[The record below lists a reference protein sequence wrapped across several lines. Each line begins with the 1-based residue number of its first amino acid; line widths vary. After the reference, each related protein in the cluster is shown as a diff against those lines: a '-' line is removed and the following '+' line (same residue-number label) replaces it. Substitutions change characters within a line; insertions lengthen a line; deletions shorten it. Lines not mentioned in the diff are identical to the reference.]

1 MRYLIIEDEP
11 LAQEELV
18 RMLKA
23 LDPNFML
30 LASIDSVKQ
39 SIEWFNNNEQPDIVF
54 MDIHLSDNICFEI
67 FNKVEITAPVIFTTA
82 YDQYAIEAF
91 KTNGIAYLLKPIEEE
106 ELISALKKFRTLT
119 NTNIELSNIHTQIQQ
134 LSTLN
139 SLVQTQYIASL
150 PSNLNSYKE
159 RVLAKVGDNYQHVAM
174 QDVAYFY
181 SEDHYTFVAT
191 KDKQR
196 YIINYTLDTLVEQ
209 INPQQFFRISR
220 QFIVNINAINNIS
233 KHFNGRLKIT
243 VTPSFSEDIYVSRN
257 RVQTFLAWLDGE
269 TIAVQ

>member
-23 LDPNFML
+23 LDPNFIL

-39 SIEWFNNNEQPDIVF
+39 SIEWFNTNEQPDIVF

-91 KTNGIAYLLKPIEEE
+91 KTNGIAYLLKPIEED
-106 ELISALKKFRTLT
+106 ELIAALKKFRTLT
-119 NTNIELSNIHTQIQQ
+119 NTNIELSSIHSHIQQ
-134 LSTLN
+134 LST
-139 SLVQTQYIASL
+139 
-150 PSNLNSYKE
+150 LNSYKE

>member
-39 SIEWFNNNEQPDIVF
+39 SIEWFNTNEQPDIVF

-67 FNKVEITAPVIFTTA
+67 FNKIEITAPVIFTTA

-91 KTNGIAYLLKPIEEE
+91 KTNGIAYLLKPIEED
-106 ELISALKKFRTLT
+106 ELIAALKKFRTLT
-119 NTNIELSNIHTQIQQ
+119 NTNIELSSIHSHIQQ

-139 SLVQTQYIASL
+139 SQLST
-150 PSNLNSYKE
+150 LNSYKE

>member
-1 MRYLIIEDEP
+1 
-11 LAQEELV
+11 
-18 RMLKA
+18 MLKS
-23 LDPNFML
+23 LDPNFEL
-30 LASIDSVKQ
+30 LASIDSVKE
-39 SIEWFNNNEQPDIVF
+39 SIEWFKNNEQPDIVF
-54 MDIHLSDNICFEI
+54 MDIHLSDNICFDI
-67 FNKVEITAPVIFTTA
+67 FNKVEVTAPVIFTTA

-106 ELISALKKFRTLT
+106 ELVSALKKFRTLT
-119 NTNIELSNIHTQIQQ
+119 NTNIELSSIHSHIQQ
-134 LSTLN
+134 LSNLN
-139 SLVQTQYIASL
+139 SQLST
-150 PSNLNSYKE
+150 LNSYKE

-209 INPQQFFRISR
+209 LNPQQFFRISR
-220 QFIVNINAINNIS
+220 QFILNINSINTIS

-243 VTPSFSEDIYVSRN
+243 VNPSFSEDIYVSRN
-257 RVQTFLAWLDGE
+257 RVQTFLAWLDGD
-269 TIAVQ
+269 IVAIQ

>member
-106 ELISALKKFRTLT
+106 ELIAALKKFRTLT
-119 NTNIELSNIHTQIQQ
+119 NTNIELSSIHSHIQQ
-134 LSTLN
+134 LST
-139 SLVQTQYIASL
+139 
-150 PSNLNSYKE
+150 LNSYKE

-196 YIINYTLDTLVEQ
+196 YIINYTLDALVEQ

-269 TIAVQ
+269 NVFPYHRHRLPIKNP

>member
-1 MRYLIIEDEP
+1 MKYLIIEDEP

-39 SIEWFNNNEQPDIVF
+39 SIEWFNANEQPDIVF

-134 LSTLN
+134 LST
-139 SLVQTQYIASL
+139 
-150 PSNLNSYKE
+150 LNSYKE

-257 RVQTFLAWLDGE
+257 RVQPFLAWLDGE
-269 TIAVQ
+269 TIAIQ

>member
-39 SIEWFNNNEQPDIVF
+39 SIEWFNTNEQPDIVF

-91 KTNGIAYLLKPIEEE
+91 KTNGIAYLLKPIEED
-106 ELISALKKFRTLT
+106 ELIAALKKFRTLT
-119 NTNIELSNIHTQIQQ
+119 NTNIELSSIHSHIQQ
-134 LSTLN
+134 LST
-139 SLVQTQYIASL
+139 
-150 PSNLNSYKE
+150 LNSYKE

-243 VTPSFSEDIYVSRN
+243 VNPSFSEDIYVSRN

>member
-18 RMLKA
+18 RMLKSF
-23 LDPNFML
+23 DPDFTL
-30 LASIDSVKQ
+30 LATIDSVKAA
-39 SIEWFNNNEQPDIVF
+39 IYWFQNNEQPDLVF

-67 FNKVEITAPVIFTTA
+67 FDKVDVKAPVIFTTA

-106 ELISALKKFRTLT
+106 ELEAALKKFRTLT
-119 NTNIELSNIHTQIQQ
+119 SSNVELSTIHTQIQQ
-134 LSTLN
+134 LSTQPIQRQA
-139 SLVQTQYIASL
+139 V
-150 PSNLNSYKE
+150 NSYKE
-159 RVLAKVGDNYQHVAM
+159 RLLAKVGDNYQHIAM

-196 YIINYTLDTLVEQ
+196 YIINYTLDSLLDQ
-209 INPQQFFRISR
+209 LNPQQFFRISR
-220 QFIVNINAINNIS
+220 QFIINIDAISNIA
-233 KHFNGRLKIT
+233 KHFNGRLKIA
-243 VTPSFSEDIYVSRN
+243 VNPSFSEDIYVSRN
-257 RVQTFLAWLDGE
+257 RVQAFLAWLDGE
-269 TIAVQ
+269 TTTIQ

>member
-11 LAQEELV
+11 LTQEELV

-23 LDPNFML
+23 LDPNFVL

-39 SIEWFNNNEQPDIVF
+39 SIEWFNTNEQPDIVF

-91 KTNGIAYLLKPIEEE
+91 KTNGIAYLLKPIEED
-106 ELISALKKFRTLT
+106 ELIAALKKFRTLT
-119 NTNIELSNIHTQIQQ
+119 NTNIELSSIHSHIQQ

-139 SLVQTQYIASL
+139 SQFST
-150 PSNLNSYKE
+150 LNSYKE

-243 VTPSFSEDIYVSRN
+243 VNPSFSEDIYVSRN

>member
-39 SIEWFNNNEQPDIVF
+39 SIEWFNTNEQPDIVF

-67 FNKVEITAPVIFTTA
+67 FNKVEITVPVIFTTA

-91 KTNGIAYLLKPIEEE
+91 KTNGIAYLLKPIEED
-106 ELISALKKFRTLT
+106 ELIAALKKFRTLT
-119 NTNIELSNIHTQIQQ
+119 NTNIELSSIHSHIQQ
-134 LSTLN
+134 LST
-139 SLVQTQYIASL
+139 
-150 PSNLNSYKE
+150 LNSYKE

-243 VTPSFSEDIYVSRN
+243 VNPSFSEDIYVSRN
-257 RVQTFLAWLDGE
+257 RVQTFLAWQVYMSS
-269 TIAVQ
+269 TQWI

>member
-39 SIEWFNNNEQPDIVF
+39 SIEWFNTNEQPDIVF

-119 NTNIELSNIHTQIQQ
+119 NTNIELSSIHSHIQQ
-134 LSTLN
+134 LST
-139 SLVQTQYIASL
+139 
-150 PSNLNSYKE
+150 LNSYKE

>member
-39 SIEWFNNNEQPDIVF
+39 SIEWFNTNEQPDIVF

-106 ELISALKKFRTLT
+106 ELIAALKKFRTLT
-119 NTNIELSNIHTQIQQ
+119 NTNIELSSIHSRIQQ
-134 LSTLN
+134 LST
-139 SLVQTQYIASL
+139 
-150 PSNLNSYKE
+150 LNSYKE

>member
-1 MRYLIIEDEP
+1 MKYLIIEDEP

-18 RMLKA
+18 RMLKS
-23 LDPNFML
+23 LDPNFVL
-30 LASIDSVKQ
+30 LSTIDSVKGVVN
-39 SIEWFNNNEQPDIVF
+39 WFNNNEQPDMVF
-54 MDIHLSDNICFEI
+54 MDIHLSDNICFDI
-67 FNKVEITAPVIFTTA
+67 FNKVDITAPIIFTTA

-106 ELISALKKFRTLT
+106 ELIDALKKFRTLT

-134 LSTLN
+134 LSTLY
-139 SLVQTQYIASL
+139 TQ
-150 PSNLNSYKE
+150 PSTLTTYKE
-159 RVLAKVGDNYQHVAM
+159 RVLAKVGDNYQHVMM

-209 INPQQFFRISR
+209 LNPQQFFRISR
-220 QFIVNINAINNIS
+220 QFILNINSINTIS

-243 VTPSFSEDIYVSRN
+243 VNPSFSEDIYVSRN
-257 RVQTFLAWLDGE
+257 RVQSFLAWLDGE
-269 TIAVQ
+269 IVAIQ

>member
-18 RMLKA
+18 RMLKG
-23 LDPNFML
+23 LDPNFQL
-30 LASIDSVKQ
+30 LASIESVK
-39 SIEWFNNNEQPDIVF
+39 ETVNWFNNNEQPDVVF
-54 MDIHLSDNICFEI
+54 MDIHLSDNICFDI

-106 ELISALKKFRTLT
+106 ELINALKKFRTLT
-119 NTNIELSNIHTQIQQ
+119 NTNIELATIHTQIQQ

-139 SLVQTQYIASL
+139 S
-150 PSNLNSYKE
+150 YKE
-159 RVLAKVGDNYQHVAM
+159 RVLAKIGDNYQHVMM

-181 SEDHYTFVAT
+181 SEDHYTFVVT

-233 KHFNGRLKIT
+233 KHFNGRLKIA
-243 VTPSFSEDIYVSRN
+243 VNPSFTEDIYVSRN
-257 RVQTFLAWLDGE
+257 RVQAFLAWLDGD
-269 TIAVQ
+269 TTAIQ

>member
-39 SIEWFNNNEQPDIVF
+39 SIEWFNTNEQPDIVF

-106 ELISALKKFRTLT
+106 DLISALKKFRTLT
-119 NTNIELSNIHTQIQQ
+119 NTNIELSSIHSHIQQ
-134 LSTLN
+134 LST
-139 SLVQTQYIASL
+139 
-150 PSNLNSYKE
+150 LNSYKE

-209 INPQQFFRISR
+209 INPQHFFRISR

-243 VTPSFSEDIYVSRN
+243 VNPSFSEDIYVSRN

>member
-23 LDPNFML
+23 LDPNFVL

-106 ELISALKKFRTLT
+106 ELIAALKKFRTLT
-119 NTNIELSNIHTQIQQ
+119 NTNIELSSIHSHIQQ
-134 LSTLN
+134 LST
-139 SLVQTQYIASL
+139 
-150 PSNLNSYKE
+150 LNSYKE

-243 VTPSFSEDIYVSRN
+243 VNPSFSEDIYVSRN

>member
-1 MRYLIIEDEP
+1 MKYLIIEDEP

-18 RMLKA
+18 RMLKS
-23 LDPNFML
+23 LDPNFVL
-30 LASIDSVKQ
+30 LSSIDSVK
-39 SIEWFNNNEQPDIVF
+39 EAVNWFNNNEQPDIIF
-54 MDIHLSDNICFEI
+54 MDIHLSDNICFDI
-67 FNKVEITAPVIFTTA
+67 FNKVDITAPIIFTTA

-106 ELISALKKFRTLT
+106 ELIDALKKFRTLT

-134 LSTLN
+134 LSTLY
-139 SLVQTQYIASL
+139 TQ
-150 PSNLNSYKE
+150 PSTLTTYKE
-159 RVLAKVGDNYQHVAM
+159 RVLAKVGDNYQHVMM

-209 INPQQFFRISR
+209 LNPQQFFRISR
-220 QFIVNINAINNIS
+220 QFILNINSINTIS

-243 VTPSFSEDIYVSRN
+243 VNPSFSEDIYVSRN
-257 RVQTFLAWLDGE
+257 RVQSFLAWLDGE
-269 TIAVQ
+269 IVAIQ

>member
-1 MRYLIIEDEP
+1 MKYLIIEDEP

-18 RMLKA
+18 RMLKS
-23 LDPNFML
+23 LDPNFVL
-30 LASIDSVKQ
+30 LSSIDSVK
-39 SIEWFNNNEQPDIVF
+39 EAVNWFNNNEQPDIIF
-54 MDIHLSDNICFEI
+54 MDIHLSDNICFDI
-67 FNKVEITAPVIFTTA
+67 FNKVDITAPIIFTTA

-106 ELISALKKFRTLT
+106 ELIDALKKFRTLT

-134 LSTLN
+134 LSTLY
-139 SLVQTQYIASL
+139 TQ
-150 PSNLNSYKE
+150 PSTLTTYKE
-159 RVLAKVGDNYQHVAM
+159 RVLAKVGDNYQHVMM

-209 INPQQFFRISR
+209 LNPQHFFRISR
-220 QFIVNINAINNIS
+220 QFILNINSINTIS

-243 VTPSFSEDIYVSRN
+243 VNPSFSEDIYVSRN
-257 RVQTFLAWLDGE
+257 RVQSFLAWLDGE
-269 TIAVQ
+269 IVAIQ

>member
-23 LDPNFML
+23 LDPNFVL

-91 KTNGIAYLLKPIEEE
+91 KTNGIAYLLKPIEED
-106 ELISALKKFRTLT
+106 ELIAALKKFRTLT
-119 NTNIELSNIHTQIQQ
+119 NTNIELSSIHSHIQQ
-134 LSTLN
+134 LST
-139 SLVQTQYIASL
+139 
-150 PSNLNSYKE
+150 LNSYKE

-243 VTPSFSEDIYVSRN
+243 VNPSFSEDIYVSRN

>member
-11 LAQEELV
+11 LAQDELV

-23 LDPNFML
+23 LDPNFTL
-30 LASIDSVKQ
+30 LASIDSVKE
-39 SIEWFNNNEQPDIVF
+39 SVDWFNNNEQPDIVF
-54 MDIHLSDNICFEI
+54 MDIHLSDNICFDI

-106 ELISALKKFRTLT
+106 ELVAALKKFRTLT
-119 NTNIELSNIHTQIQQ
+119 NTNIELSSIHSHIQQ

-139 SLVQTQYIASL
+139 SQLST
-150 PSNLNSYKE
+150 LNSYKE

-220 QFIVNINAINNIS
+220 QFIVNINAIDNIS

-243 VTPSFSEDIYVSRN
+243 VNPSFSEDMYVSRN

-269 TIAVQ
+269 NVAIQ

>member
-11 LAQEELV
+11 LSQEELV

-39 SIEWFNNNEQPDIVF
+39 SIEWFNTNEQPDIVF

-91 KTNGIAYLLKPIEEE
+91 KTNGIAYLLKPIEED
-106 ELISALKKFRTLT
+106 ELIAALKKFRTLT
-119 NTNIELSNIHTQIQQ
+119 NTNIELSSIHSHIQQ
-134 LSTLN
+134 LST
-139 SLVQTQYIASL
+139 
-150 PSNLNSYKE
+150 LNSYKE

-243 VTPSFSEDIYVSRN
+243 VNPSFSEDIYVSRN

>member
-1 MRYLIIEDEP
+1 MKYLIIEDEP

-18 RMLKA
+18 RMLKS
-23 LDPNFML
+23 LDPNFVL
-30 LASIDSVKQ
+30 LSSIDSVK
-39 SIEWFNNNEQPDIVF
+39 EAVNWFNNNEQPDMVF
-54 MDIHLSDNICFEI
+54 MDIHLSDNICFDI
-67 FNKVEITAPVIFTTA
+67 FNKVDITAPIIFTTA

-106 ELISALKKFRTLT
+106 ELIDALKKFRTLT

-134 LSTLN
+134 LSTLY
-139 SLVQTQYIASL
+139 TQ
-150 PSNLNSYKE
+150 PSTLTTYKE
-159 RVLAKVGDNYQHVAM
+159 RVLAKVGDNYQHVMM

-209 INPQQFFRISR
+209 LNPQQFFRISR
-220 QFIVNINAINNIS
+220 QFILNINSINTIS

-243 VTPSFSEDIYVSRN
+243 VNPSFSEDIYVSRN
-257 RVQTFLAWLDGE
+257 RVQSFLAWLDGE
-269 TIAVQ
+269 IVAIQ